1 MAEPEPRLPHVI
13 ADATAVRQIA
23 LNLISNSV
31 KFTPPGGRIRL
42 STSYRTDGQV
52 VVEVQDNGRGMT
64 AQEIARAIRSAASH
78 GPQPGVATETETAPF
93 HGSARRPGGGLGI
106 GLPLVGALALAT
118 GARID
123 ISSEPMHGTKV
134 AVVFGKDRA
143 VPK

>member
-1 MAEPEPRLPHVI
+1 MDIRPDRACFRAWALRSFPQTLPRLGIGTLVL
-13 ADATAVRQIA
+13 VA
-23 LNLISNSV
+23 LAGCQSMR
-31 KFTPPGGRIRL
+31 PP
-42 STSYRTDGQV
+42 
-52 VVEVQDNGRGMT
+52 E
-64 AQEIARAIRSAASH
+64 
-78 GPQPGVATETETAPF
+78 TETETAPS

-106 GLPLVGALALAT
+106 GLPLVGALALAN